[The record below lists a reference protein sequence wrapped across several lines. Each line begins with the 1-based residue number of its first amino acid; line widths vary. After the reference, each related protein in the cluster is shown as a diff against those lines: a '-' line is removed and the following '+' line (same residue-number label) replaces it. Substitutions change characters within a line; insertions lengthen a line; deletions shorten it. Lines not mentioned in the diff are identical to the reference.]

1 MIRVNQAGEYGA
13 KRIYQGQLDCTND
26 KDQREIISH
35 MKDQEEEHLAYFN
48 KLMVEHNV
56 RPTLLHPF
64 WHVGGYLMG
73 AITAKIDP
81 KLAHACTIAVEDVID
96 EHYQEQLNELEFFP
110 EHEELKK
117 AIEKFKADEQDHCE
131 TAKTEG
137 GNDHPASYLVNK
149 IVKNITKGAIY
160 LSKKI

>member
-1 MIRVNQAGEYGA
+1 
-13 KRIYQGQLDCTND
+13 
-26 KDQREIISH
+26 
-35 MKDQEEEHLAYFN
+35 
-48 KLMVEHNV
+48 VEHNV

-73 AITAKIDP
+73 AICAKIDP

-96 EHYQEQLNELEFFP
+96 EHYQTQLNELEFFP
-110 EHEELKK
+110 ELKPLK
-117 AIEKFKADEQDHCE
+117 DAISKFKEDEKEHCM

-137 GNDHPASYLVNK
+137 GNDHPASFVVNTLVR
-149 IVKNITKGAIY
+149 NITKGAIF